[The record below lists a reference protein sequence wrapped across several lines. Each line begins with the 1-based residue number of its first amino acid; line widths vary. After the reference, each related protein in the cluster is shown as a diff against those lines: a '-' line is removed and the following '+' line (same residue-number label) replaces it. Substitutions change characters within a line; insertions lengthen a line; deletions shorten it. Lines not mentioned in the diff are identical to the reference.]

1 MPTTV
6 AMRAGRDIQQLVLR
20 ALDALGGTAHRRATT
35 SRVAKP
41 AVDGSVPGTI
51 ALARLVTVLRATFA
65 CAGLAG
71 LLMTAPAWA
80 ADGVAI
86 LAPADGAQAGGRVV
100 ITAAAPAET
109 TAVEFSWSVD
119 GVAWSRIATD
129 GERADGWQAVWES
142 RPHDGAVE
150 LRALA
155 SGGGSATITV
165 SVDNTAPVVN
175 AEAALS
181 YFSPN
186 GDGRKDATVLAI
198 AVSET
203 AVLDISVLDRT
214 GNLVGVLA
222 DDQVI
227 GRAFRV
233 PWNGLSAD
241 GRRAPDGAYRLVVDA
256 RDRAGNA
263 ASTAA
268 TIRLDT
274 AAPRLSWASRGGIVG
289 AATLKVPFRIR
300 DASAPLRGQFRLVNA
315 YERVVRSWKRRG
327 LPVGAGSSTLARRRV
342 LTTVPG
348 VYRVRAGITDA
359 AGNRSSAGL
368 SAAYRFAH
376 RVRTRVVARAEN
388 AGRYVALTFDDCF
401 FPSSWDSILDTLARA
416 RVKGAFFCPGIRVQA
431 SPGLAARTVRAGHTV
446 GSHGWDHAL
455 LPALGYG
462 DVLWRL
468 TRDRNVWWNSSEAA
482 TPYFRPPYGA
492 FNASVLAAA
501 GAAGYR
507 HTVVW
512 DVDTRDWTNPGVAAI
527 VSRAVGPA
535 RSGSIILLHVK
546 PQTASALPHII
557 RGLRARGLKPIGLDQ
572 LLHRPG
578 ASGSPA
584 GWTARS
590 ARRTVDKRG

>member
-1 MPTTV
+1 MPTTLAV
-6 AMRAGRDIQQLVLR
+6 RTGRDIQQLVLR
-20 ALDALGGTAHRRATT
+20 ALDALGGMAHRRATT
-35 SRVAKP
+35 FRVSKP
-41 AVDGSVPGTI
+41 AVDGSVPGRI
-51 ALARLVTVLRATFA
+51 ALARLLAVLRATFA
-65 CAGLAG
+65 CAVFAT
-71 LLMTAPAWA
+71 LLMAAPAWA
-80 ADGVAI
+80 AGGVAI

-109 TAVEFSWSVD
+109 TSVEFSWSVD
-119 GVAWSRIATD
+119 GVVWSRIATD

-142 RPHDGAVE
+142 RPHDGAVK

-155 SGGGSATITV
+155 SVGASATISVT
-165 SVDNTAPVVN
+165 VDNTAPVVS
-175 AEAALS
+175 AEAAPS

-186 GDGRKDATVLAI
+186 GDGSKDATVLAV

-203 AVLDISVLDRT
+203 TVVDISVLDSA

-222 DDQVI
+222 ADQVVE
-227 GRAFRV
+227 RAFRV

-241 GRRAPDGAYRLVVDA
+241 GGRAPDGAYRLVVDA
-256 RDRAGNA
+256 HDRAGNA
-263 ASTAA
+263 VSTAA
-268 TIRLDT
+268 RVLLDT
-274 AAPRLSWASRGGIVG
+274 APPRLRWASNSGIVG
-289 AATLKVPFRIR
+289 SARLKMPFRIR
-300 DASAPLRGQFRLVNA
+300 DASAPLSGRFRLVSS
-315 YERVVRSWKRRG
+315 YERVVRSWQHRR
-327 LPVGAGSSTLARRRV
+327 LSVGAGSSTLPRKGV
-342 LTTVPG
+342 LATVPG
-348 VYRVRAGITDA
+348 GYRVRAVITDA
-359 AGNRSSAGL
+359 AGNRSSARL

-388 AGRYVALTFDDCF
+388 AGRYVALTFDDCA
-401 FPSSWDSILDTLARA
+401 FPLSWDSILDTLARA
-416 RVKGAFFCPGIRVQA
+416 RVKGAFFCPGIQVQA
-431 SPGLAARTVRAGHTV
+431 SPRLAARTVRAGHTV

-455 LPALGYG
+455 LTASGYG
-462 DVLWRL
+462 DVLSRL
-468 TRDRNVWWNSSEAA
+468 TRDRNVWWNWGEAA

-507 HTVVW
+507 HTVLW
-512 DVDTRDWTNPGVAAI
+512 DVDTRDWTNPGVGAI

-584 GWTARS
+584 GWTARL